1 MKINS
6 MFHVLVFLMVVL
18 VFSMPFAA
26 LSQQNSMR
34 AEAIAAAEQDVRA
47 NVNTALWFWG
57 GCAGG
62 VLVFLFSH
70 IHEPSPPAS
79 SLLGKSPEYVAFYT
93 DAYKAKAR
101 KLQTSRAMWGCVTGG
116 VISGLAYG
124 CLITTAAAAAEL
136 EAN

>member
-6 MFHVLVFLMVVL
+6 MFHVLVFLMAVL

-26 LSQQNSMR
+26 LSLQHSVR
-34 AEAIAAAEQDVRA
+34 AEAIAAAEQDASA
-47 NVNTALWFWG
+47 NVNTTLWFWG

-79 SLLGKSPEYVAFYT
+79 ALLGKSPEYVASYT
-93 DAYKAKAR
+93 DAYQAKAR

-124 CLITTAAAAAEL
+124 CLVITAAAAEL
-136 EAN
+136 E

>member
-6 MFHVLVFLMVVL
+6 MFHVFVFFMAILT
-18 VFSMPFAA
+18 FSMPFAA
-26 LSQQNSMR
+26 LSQQNSVR
-34 AEAIAAAEQDVRA
+34 AEAIAAAEQDASA

-79 SLLGKSPEYVAFYT
+79 SLLGKSPEYVASYT
-93 DAYKAKAR
+93 DAYQAKSR
-101 KLQTSRAMWGCVTGG
+101 KLQTSRAMWGCVTGAA
-116 VISGLAYG
+116 ISGLAYG
-124 CLITTAAAAAEL
+124 CLTIAVTAAEL
-136 EAN
+136 E